1 MSAFITL
8 REAALVTPDQAE
20 EAASTL
26 HSLEQFTEE
35 FLQPFIVTS
44 FMETGH
50 LTDEHICI

>member
-1 MSAFITL
+1 MTL

-20 EAASTL
+20 AAASSL

-44 FMETGH
+44 FMETGDH
-50 LTDEHICI
+50 TEHIFI

>member
-8 REAALVTPDQAE
+8 QEAALVTPEQAE

-26 HSLEQFTEE
+26 RSLEQFTEE
-35 FLQPFIVTS
+35 FLQPFMVTS

-50 LTDEHICI
+50 HTEHIFI